1 LVKRDRTAIFPGVSC
16 GFRLTAGIGCAKRR
30 NQFEIPMA
38 ESLQVELLSLPHGF
52 FTRRGGVSKGPFASL
67 NCSLSS
73 QDDRDAVLQN
83 RSRVA
88 DAVGVS
94 HESLVG
100 CTQVHGTSVVEVDL
114 PWPPGAGPRADAMV
128 TRRSGLALGII
139 TADCAPVLFG
149 DAEAGVV
156 GAAHAGWRG
165 AVAGII
171 EATIDGMLRLGARS
185 DRIVAVVGPC
195 IGQRSYEVAADLRD
209 AVLSAA
215 PDDARFFADGTREA
229 RWQFDL
235 PGYCAA
241 RLLAAGVARIEVTGI
256 DTLAEEDRF
265 FSHRRRT
272 LAGGGPIGHQIS
284 VIAVG

>member
-1 LVKRDRTAIFPGVSC
+1 
-16 GFRLTAGIGCAKRR
+16 
-30 NQFEIPMA
+30 MA
-38 ESLQVELLSLPHGF
+38 ESLQVELLPLPHGF

-83 RSRVA
+83 RCRVA
-88 DAVGVS
+88 GSLGVAQ
-94 HESLVG
+94 ESLVG
-100 CTQVHGTSVVEVDL
+100 CTQVHGTSVVHVDL
-114 PWPPGAGPRADAMV
+114 PWAPGSGPKADAMV
-128 TRRSGLALGII
+128 TRRPGLALGII
-139 TADCAPVLFG
+139 TADCAPVLFA
-149 DAEAGVV
+149 DAETGVV

-171 EATIDGMLRLGARS
+171 EATVFEMVRLGART
-185 DRIVAVVGPC
+185 DRIVAAVGPC
-195 IGQRSYEVAADLRD
+195 IGQESYEVAADLRD
-209 AVLSAA
+209 AVVARA
-215 PDDARFFADGTREA
+215 PDDARFFTDGTREA
-229 RWQFDL
+229 RWQFNL

-241 RLLAAGVARIEVTGI
+241 RLRAAGVAEVAVTGI

-284 VIAVG
+284 AIAIG